1 MSTHLPSRRTY
12 FKGNCTSPH
21 SKKRI
26 NIMKPTNI
34 LTYLDTSAARYP
46 DKLAFI
52 GEASALTF
60 LELKSNTEAI
70 GSFIADKNIYNE
82 PILVF
87 MEKSPEEVSA
97 LLGVVRSGNFYVAL
111 DLDMSEARLDAIMA
125 ITKAKLII
133 VDGHTRE
140 KAKNL
145 GFRGDICS
153 YEEALSMQ
161 INDELL
167 LDISHKAKETDTI
180 YLVFTSGSTGEPKG
194 VVASHRNVIDY
205 IEGLGKVLECDE
217 NTVFGNQA
225 PLYLDA
231 SLKDVYTTLKYGAA
245 TYFIPKKLFMS
256 PVKLIEYVN
265 EHKINTICFVSSAL
279 TIFTKLSAF
288 DFVKPEYLKVIAFG
302 GEVLPISHLKQWMKA
317 CHGARFINLYGAT
330 ECTGMSSYYVVY
342 DVEKPE
348 NGIPIGKPLPDTE
361 IFLIDE
367 EGNILANPLLST
379 EISSKNEGSGHIA
392 KPDDTEIFGHSKIDL
407 SIGKLLTAAATFRIS
422 EDSHKVKQ
430 SAEME
435 TLRHKGEICIGGTG
449 LSSGYYKDEE
459 KTKAKF
465 VNYTLT
471 DGRSILLYKT
481 GDIGYFGEDGE
492 LFFAGRGDNQIKHRG
507 YRIELEEIESC
518 GGTFEGVDRGCCIYN
533 PEKEVITFF
542 YEGRTEEA
550 KVKEN
555 FRNKLASYM
564 VPGKIIRLDRLPCMA
579 GGKIDRKALLK
590 LI

>member
-1 MSTHLPSRRTY
+1 
-12 FKGNCTSPH
+12 
-21 SKKRI
+21 
-26 NIMKPTNI
+26 MKPTNI
-34 LTYLDTSAARYP
+34 LTYLDETATSYP
-46 DKLAFI
+46 DKPSFI

-60 LELKSNTEAI
+60 LELKSKTEAI

-111 DLDMSEARLDAIMA
+111 DLDMPEARLNAIMD
-125 ITKAKLII
+125 ITKAKLMI
-133 VDGHTRE
+133 VDGHTKE
-140 KAKNL
+140 KAKSL
-145 GFRGDICS
+145 GCSGDICS
-153 YEEALSMQ
+153 YEETASKQ
-161 INDELL
+161 PNATLL
-167 LDISHKAKETDTI
+167 LEISHKAKETETI
-180 YLVFTSGSTGEPKG
+180 YLVFTSGSTGVPKG

-256 PVKLIEYVN
+256 PVKLIEYLN

-288 DFVKPEYLKVIAFG
+288 DFAKPEHLKVIAFG

-317 CHGARFINLYGAT
+317 CPGAGFINLYGAT

-342 DVEKPE
+342 DVEKLE

-367 EGNILANPLLST
+367 EGNIIANPHPSAG
-379 EISSKNEGSGHIA
+379 IFSKDEADSHIA

-407 SIGKLLTAAATFRIS
+407 SIGKRLPNAETFLIDKEYS
-422 EDSHKVKQ
+422 PIVKQ

-435 TLRHKGEICIGGTG
+435 ILRHKGEICIGGTG

-459 KTKAKF
+459 RTKEKF
-465 VNYTLT
+465 VNYQLT

-492 LFFAGRGDNQIKHRG
+492 LYFAGRKDNQIKHRG
-507 YRIELEEIESC
+507 YRIELEEIEAC
-518 GGTFEGVDRGCCIYN
+518 GDAFEGVDRGCCIYN
-533 PEKEVITFF
+533 PEKEVITLF
-542 YEGRTEEA
+542 YEGRIEEA
-550 KVKEN
+550 KIKEN

-564 VPGKIIRLDRLPCMA
+564 VPGKVVKLDKLPLMG
-579 GGKIDRKALLK
+579 GGKIDRKALSK

>member
-1 MSTHLPSRRTY
+1 
-12 FKGNCTSPH
+12 
-21 SKKRI
+21 
-26 NIMKPTNI
+26 MKPTNI
-34 LTYLDTSAARYP
+34 LTYLDETATSYP
-46 DKLAFI
+46 DKPSFI

-60 LELKSNTEAI
+60 LELKSKTEAI

-111 DLDMSEARLDAIMA
+111 DIDMPEARLDAIID
-125 ITKAKLII
+125 ITKAKLMI
-133 VDGHTRE
+133 VDGHTKE
-140 KAKNL
+140 KAKSL
-145 GFRGDICS
+145 GFSGDICS
-153 YEEALSMQ
+153 YEETASKQ
-161 INDELL
+161 TNAALL

-180 YLVFTSGSTGEPKG
+180 YLVFTSGSTGVPKG

-231 SLKDVYTTLKYGAA
+231 SLKDVYTTLKYGAT

-256 PVKLIEYVN
+256 PVKLIKYLN

-288 DFVKPEYLKVIAFG
+288 DFAKPEYLKVVAFG

-317 CHGARFINLYGAT
+317 CPGARFINLYGAT

-342 DVEKPE
+342 DVEKLE

-361 IFLIDE
+361 IFLMDE
-367 EGNILANPLLST
+367 EGNPIANPHPGAG
-379 EISSKNEGSGHIA
+379 IFSKDEADSHIA

-407 SIGKLLTAAATFRIS
+407 SIGKRLPNAETFLS
-422 EDSHKVKQ
+422 DKEYSHIVKQ

-435 TLRHKGEICIGGTG
+435 NLRHRGEICIGGTG

-459 KTKAKF
+459 RTKEKF
-465 VNYTLT
+465 VNYQLT
-471 DGRSILLYKT
+471 AGRSILLYKT

-492 LFFAGRGDNQIKHRG
+492 LYFTGRGDNQIKHRG
-507 YRIELEEIESC
+507 YRIELEEIEAC
-518 GGTFEGVDRGCCIYN
+518 GGAFEGVDRGCCIYN
-533 PEKEVITFF
+533 PEKEIIMFF
-542 YEGRTEEA
+542 YEGRIEEG
-550 KVKEN
+550 KIKGN

-564 VPGKIIRLDRLPCMA
+564 VPGKVVKLDKLPLMA
-579 GGKIDRKALLK
+579 GGKIDRKALSK

>member
-1 MSTHLPSRRTY
+1 
-12 FKGNCTSPH
+12 
-21 SKKRI
+21 
-26 NIMKPTNI
+26 MKPTNI
-34 LTYLDTSAARYP
+34 LTYLDETAARYP
-46 DKLAFI
+46 DKFAFI

-60 LELKSNTEAI
+60 LELKSKTEVI

-111 DLDMSEARLDAIMA
+111 DLDMPEARLDAIMA
-125 ITKAKLII
+125 ITKAKLMI
-133 VDGHTRE
+133 VDEHTRE
-140 KAKNL
+140 KANSL

-153 YEEALSMQ
+153 YEEALSRQ
-161 INDELL
+161 ANDELL

-180 YLVFTSGSTGEPKG
+180 YLVFTSGSTGVPKG

-205 IEGLGKVLECDE
+205 IEGLGKVLGCDE
-217 NTVFGNQA
+217 DTVFGNQA

-256 PVKLIEYVN
+256 PVKLIEYLN

-288 DFVKPEYLKVIAFG
+288 DFAKPEYLKVIAFG

-317 CHGARFINLYGAT
+317 CPKTRFINLYGAT

-342 DVEKPE
+342 DVEKLG
-348 NGIPIGKPLPDTE
+348 NCIPIGKPLPDTE

-367 EGNILANPLLST
+367 EGNILANPFLST

-392 KPDDTEIFGHSKIDL
+392 KPDDTEILGHSKIDL

-422 EDSHKVKQ
+422 EGSHTVKQ

-435 TLRHKGEICIGGTG
+435 ILRRKGEICIGGTG

-465 VNYTLT
+465 VNYQLT

-492 LFFAGRGDNQIKHRG
+492 LYFAGRGDNQIKHRG
-507 YRIELEEIESC
+507 YRIELEEIEAC
-518 GGTFEGVDRGCCIYN
+518 GGAFEGVDRGCCIYN
-533 PEKEVITFF
+533 PEKEAIMFF

-564 VPGKIIRLDRLPCMA
+564 VPGKVVKLDKLPLMA
-579 GGKIDRKALLK
+579 GGKIDRKALSK

>member
-1 MSTHLPSRRTY
+1 
-12 FKGNCTSPH
+12 
-21 SKKRI
+21 
-26 NIMKPTNI
+26 MKPTNI

-52 GEASALTF
+52 GEASAFTF

-97 LLGVVRSGNFYVAL
+97 LLGVVRSGNFYVAI
-111 DLDMSEARLDAIMA
+111 DLDMPEARLDAIID
-125 ITKAKLII
+125 ITKAKLMI
-133 VDGHTRE
+133 VDGHTKE
-140 KAKNL
+140 KAKSL
-145 GFRGDICS
+145 GFSGDIYN
-153 YEEALSMQ
+153 YEETASKQ
-161 INDELL
+161 TNAALL

-205 IEGLGKVLECDE
+205 IEGLGMVLECDE
-217 NTVFGNQA
+217 KTVFGNQA

-256 PVKLIEYVN
+256 PAKLIEYLN

-288 DFVKPEYLKVIAFG
+288 DIAKPEYLKVIAFG
-302 GEVLPISHLKQWMKA
+302 GEVLPLSHLKQWMKA
-317 CHGARFINLYGAT
+317 CPGARFINLYGAT

-342 DVEKPE
+342 DVERLG
-348 NGIPIGKPLPDTE
+348 NCIPIGKPLPDTE

-367 EGNILANPLLST
+367 EGNIIANP
-379 EISSKNEGSGHIA
+379 H
-392 KPDDTEIFGHSKIDL
+392 P
-407 SIGKLLTAAATFRIS
+407 
-422 EDSHKVKQ
+422 
-430 SAEME
+430 SAGG
-435 TLRHKGEICIGGTG
+435 RYRGEICIGGTG
-449 LSSGYYKDEE
+449 LSSGYYKDDE
-459 KTKAKF
+459 KTTAKF

-471 DGRSILLYKT
+471 GGRSILLYKT

-492 LFFAGRGDNQIKHRG
+492 LYFAGRKDNQIKHRG
-507 YRIELEEIESC
+507 YRIELEEIEAC
-518 GGTFEGVDRGCCIYN
+518 GGAFEGVDRGCCIYN
-533 PEKEVITFF
+533 PHKEVIIFF
-542 YEGRTEEA
+542 YEGRIEEG

>member
-1 MSTHLPSRRTY
+1 M
-12 FKGNCTSPH
+12 N
-21 SKKRI
+21 
-26 NIMKPTNI
+26 PTN
-34 LTYLDTSAARYP
+34 LLSYLYTTATKHPSKP
-46 DKLAFI
+46 AFI
-52 GEASALTF
+52 SETSTF
-60 LELKSNTEAI
+60 TFSELKSKTEII

-97 LLGVVRSGNFYVAL
+97 LLGVVRSGNIYVAL
-111 DLDMSEARLDAIMA
+111 DLDMPEARLDAIID
-125 ITKAKLII
+125 ITKAKLMI
-133 VDGHTRE
+133 VDGHTKE
-140 KAKNL
+140 KAKSL
-145 GFRGDICS
+145 GFSGDICS
-153 YEEALSMQ
+153 YEETLSRQTNAM
-161 INDELL
+161 LL
-167 LDISHKAKETDTI
+167 LEISHKAKETDTI
-180 YLVFTSGSTGEPKG
+180 YLVFTSGSTGVPKG

-231 SLKDVYTTLKYGAA
+231 SLKDVYTTLKYVAT

-256 PVKLIEYVN
+256 PVMLIEYLN

-288 DFVKPEYLKVIAFG
+288 DIAKPEYLKVIAFG
-302 GEVLPISHLKQWMKA
+302 GEVLPLSHLKQWMKA
-317 CHGARFINLYGAT
+317 CPETRFINLYGAT
-330 ECTGMSSYYVVY
+330 ECTGMSCYYVVH
-342 DVEKPE
+342 DMKKLG
-348 NGIPIGKPLPDTE
+348 NCIPIGKPLPDTE

-367 EGNILANPLLST
+367 EGNIIANPLF
-379 EISSKNEGSGHIA
+379 NAG
-392 KPDDTEIFGHSKIDL
+392 
-407 SIGKLLTAAATFRIS
+407 R
-422 EDSHKVKQ
+422 
-430 SAEME
+430 
-435 TLRHKGEICIGGTG
+435 RHKGEICIGGTG

>member
-1 MSTHLPSRRTY
+1 
-12 FKGNCTSPH
+12 
-21 SKKRI
+21 
-26 NIMKPTNI
+26 MKPTNI
-34 LTYLDTSAARYP
+34 LTYLDETATSYP
-46 DKLAFI
+46 DKPSFI

-60 LELKSNTEAI
+60 LELKSKTEAI

-111 DLDMSEARLDAIMA
+111 DLDMPEARLNAIMD
-125 ITKAKLII
+125 ITKAKLMI
-133 VDGHTRE
+133 VDGHTKE
-140 KAKNL
+140 KAKSL
-145 GFRGDICS
+145 GFSGDICS
-153 YEEALSMQ
+153 YEETASKQ
-161 INDELL
+161 TNATLL
-167 LDISHKAKETDTI
+167 LEISHKAKETETI
-180 YLVFTSGSTGEPKG
+180 YLVFTSGSTGVPKG

-256 PVKLIEYVN
+256 PVKLIEYLN

-288 DFVKPEYLKVIAFG
+288 DFAKPEHLKVIAFG

-317 CHGARFINLYGAT
+317 CPGAGFINLYGAT

-342 DVEKPE
+342 DVEKLE

-367 EGNILANPLLST
+367 EGNIIANPHPSAG
-379 EISSKNEGSGHIA
+379 IFSKDEADSHIA

-407 SIGKLLTAAATFRIS
+407 SIGKRLPNAETFLIDK
-422 EDSHKVKQ
+422 EYSHIVKQ

-435 TLRHKGEICIGGTG
+435 ILRHKGEICIGGTG

-459 KTKAKF
+459 RTKEKF
-465 VNYTLT
+465 VNYQLT

-492 LFFAGRGDNQIKHRG
+492 LYFAGRKDNQIKHRG
-507 YRIELEEIESC
+507 YRIELEEIEAC
-518 GGTFEGVDRGCCIYN
+518 GDAFEGVDRGCCIYN

-542 YEGRTEEA
+542 YEGRIEEA
-550 KVKEN
+550 KIKEN

-564 VPGKIIRLDRLPCMA
+564 VPGKVVKLDKLPLMG
-579 GGKIDRKALLK
+579 GGKIDRKALSK

>member
-1 MSTHLPSRRTY
+1 
-12 FKGNCTSPH
+12 
-21 SKKRI
+21 
-26 NIMKPTNI
+26 MKPTNI

-46 DKLAFI
+46 DKTAFI
-52 GEASALTF
+52 GETSALTF
-60 LELKSNTEAI
+60 LELKSKTEAI
-70 GSFIADKNIYNE
+70 GSFIADKNIYSE

-111 DLDMSEARLDAIMA
+111 DLDMPEARLDAIID
-125 ITKAKLII
+125 ITKAKLMI
-133 VDGHTRE
+133 VDGHTKE
-140 KAKNL
+140 KAKSL
-145 GFRGDICS
+145 GFSGDICS
-153 YEEALSMQ
+153 YEEALSRQ
-161 INDELL
+161 ANDELL

-180 YLVFTSGSTGEPKG
+180 YLVFTSGSTGVPKG

-205 IEGLGKVLECDE
+205 IEGLGKILGCDE

-231 SLKDVYTTLKYGAA
+231 SLKDVYTTLKYGAT

-256 PVKLIEYVN
+256 PVMLIEYLN

-288 DFVKPEYLKVIAFG
+288 DIAKPEYLKVIAFG
-302 GEVLPISHLKQWMKA
+302 GEVLPLSHLKQWMKA
-317 CHGARFINLYGAT
+317 CPRARLINLYGAT
-330 ECTGMSSYYVVY
+330 ECTGMCSYYVVY
-342 DVEKPE
+342 DVEKLE

-361 IFLIDE
+361 IFLMDE
-367 EGNILANPLLST
+367 EGNPIANPHPGAG
-379 EISSKNEGSGHIA
+379 IFSKDEEDSHIA

-407 SIGKLLTAAATFRIS
+407 SIGKRLPNAETFLIDK
-422 EDSHKVKQ
+422 EYSHIVKQ

-435 TLRHKGEICIGGTG
+435 NLRHKGEICIGGTG

-459 KTKAKF
+459 KTKEKF
-465 VNYTLT
+465 VNYQLT

-492 LFFAGRGDNQIKHRG
+492 LYFAGRGDNQIKHRG
-507 YRIELEEIESC
+507 YRIELEEIEAC
-518 GGTFEGVDRGCCIYN
+518 GGAFEGVDRGCCIYN

-550 KVKEN
+550 KVKEK

-564 VPGKIIRLDRLPCMA
+564 VPGKVVKFDKLPLMA
-579 GGKIDRKALLK
+579 GGKRDRKALSK

>member
-1 MSTHLPSRRTY
+1 M
-12 FKGNCTSPH
+12 
-21 SKKRI
+21 
-26 NIMKPTNI
+26 
-34 LTYLDTSAARYP
+34 
-46 DKLAFI
+46 
-52 GEASALTF
+52 TF
-60 LELKSNTEAI
+60 LELKSKSEAI
-70 GSFIADKNIYNE
+70 GSFIASKYIYNE

-125 ITKAKLII
+125 ITKAKLMI
-133 VDGHTRE
+133 VDGHTKE
-140 KAKNL
+140 KANSL

-153 YEEALSMQ
+153 YGEALSRQ

-180 YLVFTSGSTGEPKG
+180 YLVFTSGSTGVPKG

-231 SLKDVYTTLKYGAA
+231 CLKDVYTTLKYGAA

-256 PVKLIEYVN
+256 PAKLIEYLN

-288 DFVKPEYLKVIAFG
+288 DIAKPEYLKVIAFG
-302 GEVLPISHLKQWMKA
+302 GEVLPLSHLKQWMKA
-317 CHGARFINLYGAT
+317 CPGARFINLYGAT

-342 DVEKPE
+342 DVERLGT
-348 NGIPIGKPLPDTE
+348 GIPIGKPLPDTE

-367 EGNILANPLLST
+367 EDNLIANP
-379 EISSKNEGSGHIA
+379 H
-392 KPDDTEIFGHSKIDL
+392 P
-407 SIGKLLTAAATFRIS
+407 S
-422 EDSHKVKQ
+422 E
-430 SAEME
+430 
-435 TLRHKGEICIGGTG
+435 RGRYKGEICIGGTG

-459 KTKAKF
+459 RTKEKF

-471 DGRSILLYKT
+471 GGSSILLYKT

-492 LFFAGRGDNQIKHRG
+492 LYFAGRGDNQIKHRG
-507 YRIELEEIESC
+507 YRIELEEIEAC
-518 GGTFEGVDRGCCIYN
+518 GGAFEGVDRGCCIYN
-533 PEKEVITFF
+533 PEKEVIIFF
-542 YEGRTEEA
+542 YEGRTEVP

-564 VPGKIIRLDRLPCMA
+564 VPGKVVKLDKLPLMA
-579 GGKIDRKALLK
+579 GGKIDRKALSK

>member
-1 MSTHLPSRRTY
+1 
-12 FKGNCTSPH
+12 
-21 SKKRI
+21 
-26 NIMKPTNI
+26 MKPTNI

-52 GEASALTF
+52 GETSALTF

-70 GSFIADKNIYNE
+70 GSFIASKYIYNE

-97 LLGVVRSGNFYVAL
+97 LLGVVRSGNFYVAI
-111 DLDMSEARLDAIMA
+111 DLDMPEARLNAIID
-125 ITKAKLII
+125 ITKAKLMI
-133 VDGHTRE
+133 VDGHTKE
-140 KAKNL
+140 KAKSL
-145 GFRGDICS
+145 GFSGDICS
-153 YEEALSMQ
+153 YEETLSRQTNAM
-161 INDELL
+161 LL
-167 LDISHKAKETDTI
+167 LEISHKAKETDTI
-180 YLVFTSGSTGEPKG
+180 YLVFTSGSTGVPKG

-231 SLKDVYTTLKYGAA
+231 SLKDVYTTLKYVAT

-256 PVKLIEYVN
+256 PVMLIEYLN

-288 DFVKPEYLKVIAFG
+288 DIAKPEYLKVIAFG
-302 GEVLPISHLKQWMKA
+302 GEVLPLSHLKQWMKA
-317 CHGARFINLYGAT
+317 CPETRFINLYGAT
-330 ECTGMSSYYVVY
+330 ECTGMSCYYVVH
-342 DVEKPE
+342 DMKKLG
-348 NGIPIGKPLPDTE
+348 NCIPIGKPLPDTE

-367 EGNILANPLLST
+367 EGNIIANPLLST

-392 KPDDTEIFGHSKIDL
+392 KPDDTDILRHSKKDL
-407 SIGKLLTAAATFRIS
+407 SIGKLLPATETFRIS
-422 EDSHKVKQ
+422 EDSHTVKQ

-435 TLRHKGEICIGGTG
+435 IIRHKGEICIGGTG

-492 LFFAGRGDNQIKHRG
+492 LYFAGRKDNQIKHRG
-507 YRIELEEIESC
+507 YRIELEEIEAC
-518 GGTFEGVDRGCCIYN
+518 GGAFEGVERGCCIYN
-533 PEKEVITFF
+533 PEKEVIIFF
-542 YEGRTEEA
+542 YEGRIEEV

-564 VPGKIIRLDRLPCMA
+564 VPGKVVKLDKLPLMA
-579 GGKIDRKALLK
+579 GGKIDRKALSK

>member
-1 MSTHLPSRRTY
+1 
-12 FKGNCTSPH
+12 
-21 SKKRI
+21 
-26 NIMKPTNI
+26 MKPTNI

-52 GEASALTF
+52 GETSALTF

-70 GSFIADKNIYNE
+70 GSFIASKYIYNE

-97 LLGVVRSGNFYVAL
+97 LLGVVRSGNIYVAL
-111 DLDMSEARLDAIMA
+111 DLDMPEARLDAIID
-125 ITKAKLII
+125 ITKAKLMI

-140 KAKNL
+140 KAKNF
-145 GFRGDICS
+145 GFSGDICS
-153 YEEALSMQ
+153 YEEALSRQ

-180 YLVFTSGSTGEPKG
+180 YLVFTSGSTGVPKG

-205 IEGLGKVLECDE
+205 IEGLGMVLECDE

-256 PVKLIEYVN
+256 PVKLIEYLN

-288 DFVKPEYLKVIAFG
+288 DFAKPEYLKVIAFG
-302 GEVLPISHLKQWMKA
+302 GEVLPLSHLKQWMKA
-317 CHGARFINLYGAT
+317 RPKARFINLYGAT

-342 DVEKPE
+342 DVERLGT
-348 NGIPIGKPLPDTE
+348 GIPIGKPLPDTE

-367 EGNILANPLLST
+367 EGNIIANPHPSA
-379 EISSKNEGSGHIA
+379 EISSKDEESDHIA
-392 KPDDTEIFGHSKIDL
+392 KPDDTDILRHSKKDL
-407 SIGKLLTAAATFRIS
+407 SIGKLLPAAETFRIS
-422 EDSHKVKQ
+422 KDSHTVRQ
-430 SAEME
+430 SAE
-435 TLRHKGEICIGGTG
+435 TKILRHRGEICIGGTG
-449 LSSGYYKDEE
+449 LSSGYYKEE
-459 KTKAKF
+459 ERTKEKF
-465 VNYTLT
+465 VNYQLT
-471 DGRSILLYKT
+471 DGRYILLYKT

-492 LFFAGRGDNQIKHRG
+492 LYFAGRGDNQIKHRG
-507 YRIELEEIESC
+507 YRIELEEIEAC
-518 GGTFEGVDRGCCIYN
+518 GGAFEGVDRGCCIYN
-533 PEKEVITFF
+533 PHKEVIIFF
-542 YEGRTEEA
+542 YEGRIEEG

>member
-1 MSTHLPSRRTY
+1 
-12 FKGNCTSPH
+12 
-21 SKKRI
+21 
-26 NIMKPTNI
+26 MKPTNI

-52 GEASALTF
+52 GETSAFTF
-60 LELKSNTEAI
+60 LELKSKTEAI

-97 LLGVVRSGNFYVAL
+97 LLGVVRSANFYVAI
-111 DLDMSEARLDAIMA
+111 DLDMPDARLDAIMA
-125 ITKAKLII
+125 ITKAKLMI

-140 KAKNL
+140 KANSL
-145 GFRGDICS
+145 GFSGDICS
-153 YEEALSMQ
+153 YEEALSTQ
-161 INDELL
+161 ANDELL

-256 PVKLIEYVN
+256 PVKLIEYLN

-288 DFVKPEYLKVIAFG
+288 DFTKPEYLRVIAFG
-302 GEVLPISHLKQWMKA
+302 GEVLPLSHLKQWMKA
-317 CHGARFINLYGAT
+317 CPGARFINLYGAT

-342 DVEKPE
+342 DVERLGT
-348 NGIPIGKPLPDTE
+348 GIPIGKPLPDTE

-367 EGNILANPLLST
+367 EDNLIANPLLST
-379 EISSKNEGSGHIA
+379 EISSKNEESGHIA

-407 SIGKLLTAAATFRIS
+407 SIGKLLPDAETFCIS

-435 TLRHKGEICIGGTG
+435 ILRHKGEICIGGTG

-459 KTKAKF
+459 RTKEKF
-465 VNYTLT
+465 VNYQLT

-492 LFFAGRGDNQIKHRG
+492 LYFAGRGDNQIKHRG
-507 YRIELEEIESC
+507 YRIELEEIEAC
-518 GGTFEGVDRGCCIYN
+518 GGAFEGVDRGCCIYN

-542 YEGRTEEA
+542 YEGRIEEA
-550 KVKEN
+550 KIKEN

-564 VPGKIIRLDRLPCMA
+564 VPGKVVKLDKLPLMA
-579 GGKIDRKALLK
+579 GGKIYRKALSK

>member
-1 MSTHLPSRRTY
+1 
-12 FKGNCTSPH
+12 
-21 SKKRI
+21 
-26 NIMKPTNI
+26 MKPTNI
-34 LTYLDTSAARYP
+34 LTYLDETAARYP

-52 GEASALTF
+52 GETSAFTF
-60 LELKSNTEAI
+60 LELKSKTEAI
-70 GSFIADKNIYNE
+70 GSFIASKNIYNE

-97 LLGVVRSGNFYVAL
+97 LLGVVRSGNFYVAI
-111 DLDMSEARLDAIMA
+111 DLDMPEARLDAIMA
-125 ITKAKLII
+125 ITKAKLMI
-133 VDGHTRE
+133 VAGHTKE
-140 KAKNL
+140 KANSL

-153 YEEALSMQ
+153 YEEALSTQ
-161 INDELL
+161 ANDELL

-180 YLVFTSGSTGEPKG
+180 YLVFTSGSTGVPKG

-205 IEGLGKVLECDE
+205 IEGLGEVLECDE

-231 SLKDVYTTLKYGAA
+231 CLKDVYTTLKYGAA

-256 PVKLIEYVN
+256 PVKLIEYLN

-288 DFVKPEYLKVIAFG
+288 DFAKPEYLKVIAFG

-317 CHGARFINLYGAT
+317 CPKARFINLYGAT

-342 DVEKPE
+342 DVERLGT
-348 NGIPIGKPLPDTE
+348 GIPIGKPLPDTE

-367 EGNILANPLLST
+367 EDNLIANPLLST
-379 EISSKNEGSGHIA
+379 EISSKDEESGHIA
-392 KPDDTEIFGHSKIDL
+392 KPDDTDILRYSEKDL
-407 SIGKLLTAAATFRIS
+407 SIGKLLPAAETFRIS
-422 EDSHKVKQ
+422 EDSHSVRQ

-435 TLRHKGEICIGGTG
+435 ILRHKGEICIGGTG
-449 LSSGYYKDEE
+449 LSSGYYKEE
-459 KTKAKF
+459 ERTKEKF
-465 VNYTLT
+465 VNYQLT
-471 DGRSILLYKT
+471 DGRYILLYKT

-492 LFFAGRGDNQIKHRG
+492 LYFAGRKDNQIKHRG
-507 YRIELEEIESC
+507 YRIELEEIEAC
-518 GGTFEGVDRGCCIYN
+518 GGAFEGVDRGCCIYN

-542 YEGRTEEA
+542 YEGRIVEA

>member
-1 MSTHLPSRRTY
+1 
-12 FKGNCTSPH
+12 
-21 SKKRI
+21 
-26 NIMKPTNI
+26 MKPTNI
-34 LTYLDTSAARYP
+34 LTYLDETATSYP
-46 DKLAFI
+46 DKPSFI
-52 GEASALTF
+52 GETSAFTF

-111 DLDMSEARLDAIMA
+111 DLDMPETRLDAIMA
-125 ITKAKLII
+125 ITKAKLMI
-133 VDGHTRE
+133 VDGHTKE
-140 KAKNL
+140 KANSL

-153 YEEALSMQ
+153 YEEALSTQ
-161 INDELL
+161 ANEELL

-180 YLVFTSGSTGEPKG
+180 YLVFTSGSTGVPKG

-205 IEGLGKVLECDE
+205 IEGLGKVLGCDE

-231 SLKDVYTTLKYGAA
+231 SLKDVYTTLKYGAT

-256 PVKLIEYVN
+256 PVMIIEYLN

-288 DFVKPEYLKVIAFG
+288 DIAKPEYLKVIAFG

-317 CHGARFINLYGAT
+317 CPETRFINLYGAT
-330 ECTGMSSYYVVY
+330 ECTGMSSYYVVH
-342 DVEKPE
+342 DVEKLK
-348 NGIPIGKPLPDTE
+348 NGIPIGKELPDTE
-361 IFLIDE
+361 IFLMDE
-367 EGNILANPLLST
+367 EGNLIANPLQAT
-379 EISSKNEGSGHIA
+379 KNTLMDEAGSHI
-392 KPDDTEIFGHSKIDL
+392 
-407 SIGKLLTAAATFRIS
+407 
-422 EDSHKVKQ
+422 VKQ
-430 SAEME
+430 STETE
-435 TLRHKGEICIGGTG
+435 TLRQGEKDISMVTQLPEVQFSHLNEAFGNSKISLKGEICIGGTG
-449 LSSGYYKDEE
+449 LSQGYYKDEE
-459 KTKAKF
+459 RTKEKF
-465 VNYTLT
+465 VNYPLT
-471 DGRSILLYKT
+471 AGRSILLYKT

-492 LFFAGRGDNQIKHRG
+492 LYFAGRGDNQIKHRG
-507 YRIELEEIESC
+507 YRIELEEIEAC
-518 GGTFEGVDRGCCIYN
+518 GGAFEGVDRGCCIYN
-533 PEKEVITFF
+533 PEKEIITFF

-564 VPGKIIRLDRLPCMA
+564 VPGKVVKLDKLPLMA
-579 GGKIDRKALLK
+579 GGKIDRKALSK

>member
-1 MSTHLPSRRTY
+1 
-12 FKGNCTSPH
+12 
-21 SKKRI
+21 
-26 NIMKPTNI
+26 MKPTNI
-34 LTYLDTSAARYP
+34 LTYLDETATSYP
-46 DKLAFI
+46 DKPSFI

-60 LELKSNTEAI
+60 LELKSKTEAI

-111 DLDMSEARLDAIMA
+111 DIDMPEARLDAIID
-125 ITKAKLII
+125 ITKAKLMI
-133 VDGHTRE
+133 VDGHTKE
-140 KAKNL
+140 KAKSL
-145 GFRGDICS
+145 GFSGDICS
-153 YEEALSMQ
+153 YEETASKQ
-161 INDELL
+161 TNAALL

-180 YLVFTSGSTGEPKG
+180 YLVFTSGSTGVPKG

-231 SLKDVYTTLKYGAA
+231 SLKDVYTTLKYGAT

-256 PVKLIEYVN
+256 PVKLIKYLN

-288 DFVKPEYLKVIAFG
+288 DFAKPEYLKVVAFG

-317 CHGARFINLYGAT
+317 CPRARFINLYGAT
-330 ECTGMSSYYVVY
+330 ECTGMSCYYVVY
-342 DVEKPE
+342 DVEKLE

-361 IFLIDE
+361 IFLMDE
-367 EGNILANPLLST
+367 EGNPIANPHPGAG
-379 EISSKNEGSGHIA
+379 IFSKDEADSHIA

-407 SIGKLLTAAATFRIS
+407 SIGKRLPNAETFLS
-422 EDSHKVKQ
+422 DKEYSHIVKQ

-435 TLRHKGEICIGGTG
+435 NLRHRGEICIGGTG

-459 KTKAKF
+459 RTKEKF
-465 VNYTLT
+465 VNYQLT
-471 DGRSILLYKT
+471 AGRSILLYKT

-492 LFFAGRGDNQIKHRG
+492 LYFTGRGDNQIKHRG
-507 YRIELEEIESC
+507 YRIELEEIEAC
-518 GGTFEGVDRGCCIYN
+518 GGAFEGVDRGCCIYN
-533 PEKEVITFF
+533 PEKEIIMFF
-542 YEGRTEEA
+542 YEGRIEEG
-550 KVKEN
+550 KIKGN

-564 VPGKIIRLDRLPCMA
+564 VPGKVVKLDKLPLMA
-579 GGKIDRKALLK
+579 GGKIDRKALSK

>member
-1 MSTHLPSRRTY
+1 
-12 FKGNCTSPH
+12 
-21 SKKRI
+21 
-26 NIMKPTNI
+26 MKPTNI
-34 LTYLDTSAARYP
+34 LTYLDETATSYP
-46 DKLAFI
+46 DKTAFI

-87 MEKSPEEVSA
+87 MEKSPDEVSA

-111 DLDMSEARLDAIMA
+111 DLDMPETRLDAIIDM
-125 ITKAKLII
+125 TKANLMI
-133 VDGHTRE
+133 VDGHTKE
-140 KAKNL
+140 KAKSL
-145 GFRGDICS
+145 GFSGDICS
-153 YEEALSMQ
+153 YEEALSKQ
-161 INDELL
+161 TNAALL
-167 LDISHKAKETDTI
+167 RDISHKAKETDTI
-180 YLVFTSGSTGEPKG
+180 YLVFTSGSTGVPKG

-231 SLKDVYTTLKYGAA
+231 SLKDVYTTLKYGAT

-256 PVKLIEYVN
+256 PVKLIKYLN

-288 DFVKPEYLKVIAFG
+288 DFAKPEYLKVVAFG

-317 CHGARFINLYGAT
+317 CPGARFINLYGAT

-342 DVEKPE
+342 DVEKLE

-361 IFLIDE
+361 IFLMDE
-367 EGNILANPLLST
+367 EGNPIANPHPGAG
-379 EISSKNEGSGHIA
+379 IFSKDEADSHIA

-407 SIGKLLTAAATFRIS
+407 SIGKRLPNAETFLS
-422 EDSHKVKQ
+422 DKEYSHIVKQ

-435 TLRHKGEICIGGTG
+435 NLRHRGEICIGGTG

-459 KTKAKF
+459 RTKEKF
-465 VNYTLT
+465 VNYQLT
-471 DGRSILLYKT
+471 AGRSILLYKT

-492 LFFAGRGDNQIKHRG
+492 LYFTGRGDNQIKHRG
-507 YRIELEEIESC
+507 YRIELEEIEAC
-518 GGTFEGVDRGCCIYN
+518 GGAFEGVDRGCCIYN
-533 PEKEVITFF
+533 PEKEIIMFF
-542 YEGRTEEA
+542 YEGRIEEG
-550 KVKEN
+550 KIKGN

-564 VPGKIIRLDRLPCMA
+564 VPGKVVKLDKLPLMA
-579 GGKIDRKALLK
+579 GGKIDRKALSK

>member
-1 MSTHLPSRRTY
+1 
-12 FKGNCTSPH
+12 
-21 SKKRI
+21 
-26 NIMKPTNI
+26 MKPTNI

-52 GEASALTF
+52 GETSALTF

-97 LLGVVRSGNFYVAL
+97 LLGVVRSGNFYVAI
-111 DLDMSEARLDAIMA
+111 DLDMPEARLNAIID
-125 ITKAKLII
+125 ITKAKLMI
-133 VDGHTRE
+133 VDRNTRE
-140 KAKNL
+140 KAKSL

-153 YEEALSMQ
+153 YEEALSRQ
-161 INDELL
+161 ANDVLL

-180 YLVFTSGSTGEPKG
+180 YQVFTSGSTGEPKG

-231 SLKDVYTTLKYGAA
+231 CLKDVYTTLKYGAA

-256 PVKLIEYVN
+256 PVKLIEYLN

-279 TIFTKLSAF
+279 TIFIKLSAF
-288 DFVKPEYLKVIAFG
+288 DFAKPEYLKVIAFG

-317 CHGARFINLYGAT
+317 CPKARFINLYGAT

-342 DVEKPE
+342 DVEKLE
-348 NGIPIGKPLPDTE
+348 NAIPIGKPLPDTE

-392 KPDDTEIFGHSKIDL
+392 KPDDTDILRYSEKDL
-407 SIGKLLTAAATFRIS
+407 SIGKLLSAAETFRIS
-422 EDSHKVKQ
+422 EDSHTVRQ

-435 TLRHKGEICIGGTG
+435 ILRHKGEIFIGGTG
-449 LSSGYYKDEE
+449 LSAGYYKDEE
-459 KTKAKF
+459 RTKEKF

-492 LFFAGRGDNQIKHRG
+492 LYFAGRKDNQIKHRG
-507 YRIELEEIESC
+507 YRIELEEIEAC
-518 GGTFEGVDRGCCIYN
+518 GGAFDGVDRGCCIYN

-542 YEGRTEEA
+542 YEGRIEEV

-564 VPGKIIRLDRLPCMA
+564 VPGKVVKLDKLPLMG
-579 GGKIDRKALLK
+579 GGKIDRKALSK

>member
-1 MSTHLPSRRTY
+1 
-12 FKGNCTSPH
+12 
-21 SKKRI
+21 
-26 NIMKPTNI
+26 MKPTNI
-34 LTYLDTSAARYP
+34 LAYLDTSAARYP

-60 LELKSNTEAI
+60 LELKSKTEAI

-97 LLGVVRSGNFYVAL
+97 LLGVVHSGNYYVAL
-111 DLDMSEARLDAIMA
+111 DLDMPEARLDATMA
-125 ITKAKLII
+125 ITQAKLMI
-133 VDGHTRE
+133 VDGHTKE
-140 KAKNL
+140 KAKSL

-153 YEEALSMQ
+153 YEGALSTQ
-161 INDELL
+161 ANDELL
-167 LDISHKAKETDTI
+167 LDIRCKAKETDTI
-180 YLVFTSGSTGEPKG
+180 YLVFTSGSTGVPKG

-205 IEGLGKVLECDE
+205 IEGLGEVLECDE

-231 SLKDVYTTLKYGAA
+231 CLKDVYTTLKYGAA

-256 PVKLIEYVN
+256 PVKLIEYLN

-288 DFVKPEYLKVIAFG
+288 DFAKPEYLKVIAFG

-317 CHGARFINLYGAT
+317 CPKARFINLYGAT

-342 DVEKPE
+342 DVERLGT
-348 NGIPIGKPLPDTE
+348 GIPIGKPLPDTE

-367 EGNILANPLLST
+367 EDNLIANPLLST
-379 EISSKNEGSGHIA
+379 EISSKDEESGHIA
-392 KPDDTEIFGHSKIDL
+392 KPDDTDILRYSEKDL
-407 SIGKLLTAAATFRIS
+407 SIGKLLPAAETFRIS
-422 EDSHKVKQ
+422 EDSHSVRQ

-435 TLRHKGEICIGGTG
+435 ILRHKGEICIGGTG
-449 LSSGYYKDEE
+449 LSSGYYKEE
-459 KTKAKF
+459 ERTKEKF
-465 VNYTLT
+465 VNYQLT
-471 DGRSILLYKT
+471 DGRYILLYKT

-492 LFFAGRGDNQIKHRG
+492 LYFAGRKDNQIKHRG
-507 YRIELEEIESC
+507 YRIELEEIEAC
-518 GGTFEGVDRGCCIYN
+518 GGAFEGVDRGCCIYN

-542 YEGRTEEA
+542 YEGRIVEA

>member
-1 MSTHLPSRRTY
+1 
-12 FKGNCTSPH
+12 
-21 SKKRI
+21 
-26 NIMKPTNI
+26 MKPTNI
-34 LTYLDTSAARYP
+34 LTYLDETAARYP
-46 DKLAFI
+46 DKTAFI
-52 GEASALTF
+52 GETSALTF

-97 LLGVVRSGNFYVAL
+97 LLGVVRSGNFYVAI
-111 DLDMSEARLDAIMA
+111 DLDMPEARLGAIMA
-125 ITKAKLII
+125 VTKAELMI
-133 VDGHTRE
+133 VDEHTKE
-140 KAKNL
+140 KAKSL

-153 YEEALSMQ
+153 YEEALSTQ
-161 INDELL
+161 TNDGLL

-231 SLKDVYTTLKYGAA
+231 SLKDVYTTLKYGAT

-256 PVKLIEYVN
+256 PVMLIEYLN

-288 DFVKPEYLKVIAFG
+288 DLAKPKYLKVIAFG
-302 GEVLPISHLKQWMKA
+302 GEVLPVSHLKQWMKA
-317 CHGARFINLYGAT
+317 CPGARFINLYGAT

-342 DVEKPE
+342 DVEKLE

-361 IFLIDE
+361 IFLMDE
-367 EGNILANPLLST
+367 EGNPIANPHLGAGIFPEDEADS
-379 EISSKNEGSGHIA
+379 HIA

-407 SIGKLLTAAATFRIS
+407 SIGKRLPNAETFLIDKEYS
-422 EDSHKVKQ
+422 QIVKQ

-435 TLRHKGEICIGGTG
+435 NLRHKGEICIGGTG

-459 KTKAKF
+459 RTKEKF
-465 VNYTLT
+465 VNYQLT
-471 DGRSILLYKT
+471 DGRYILLYKT

-492 LFFAGRGDNQIKHRG
+492 LYFAGRGDNQIKHRG
-507 YRIELEEIESC
+507 YRIELEEIEAC
-518 GGTFEGVDRGCCIYN
+518 GDAFEGVDRGCCIYN
-533 PEKEVITFF
+533 PEKEVIIFF
-542 YEGRTEEA
+542 YEGRIEEA
-550 KVKEN
+550 KVKEK

-564 VPGKIIRLDRLPCMA
+564 VPGKVVKLDKLPLMA
-579 GGKIDRKALLK
+579 GGKIDRKALSK

>member
-1 MSTHLPSRRTY
+1 
-12 FKGNCTSPH
+12 
-21 SKKRI
+21 
-26 NIMKPTNI
+26 MKPTNI
-34 LTYLDTSAARYP
+34 LTYLDETATSYP
-46 DKLAFI
+46 DKPSFI
-52 GEASALTF
+52 GETSALTF
-60 LELKSNTEAI
+60 LELKSKTEAI

-111 DLDMSEARLDAIMA
+111 DLDMPEARLNAIMD
-125 ITKAKLII
+125 ITKAKLMI
-133 VDGHTRE
+133 VDGHTKE
-140 KAKNL
+140 KAKSL
-145 GFRGDICS
+145 GFSGDICS
-153 YEEALSMQ
+153 YEETASKQ
-161 INDELL
+161 TNATLL
-167 LDISHKAKETDTI
+167 LEISHKAKETDTI
-180 YLVFTSGSTGEPKG
+180 YLVFTSGSTGVPKG

-256 PVKLIEYVN
+256 PVKLIEYLN

-288 DFVKPEYLKVIAFG
+288 DFAKPEHLKVIAFG

-317 CHGARFINLYGAT
+317 CPGAGFINLYGAT

-342 DVEKPE
+342 DVEKLE

-367 EGNILANPLLST
+367 EGNIIANPHPSAG
-379 EISSKNEGSGHIA
+379 IFSKDEADSHIA

-407 SIGKLLTAAATFRIS
+407 SIGKRLPNVETFLIDK
-422 EDSHKVKQ
+422 EYSHIVKQ

-435 TLRHKGEICIGGTG
+435 ILRHKGEICIGGTG

-459 KTKAKF
+459 RTKEKF
-465 VNYTLT
+465 VNYQLT

-492 LFFAGRGDNQIKHRG
+492 LYFAGRKDNQIKHRG
-507 YRIELEEIESC
+507 YRIELEEIEAC
-518 GGTFEGVDRGCCIYN
+518 GDAFEGVDRGCCIYN

-542 YEGRTEEA
+542 YEGRIEEA
-550 KVKEN
+550 KIKEN

-564 VPGKIIRLDRLPCMA
+564 VPGKVVKLDKLPLMG
-579 GGKIDRKALLK
+579 GGKIDRKALSK

>member
-1 MSTHLPSRRTY
+1 
-12 FKGNCTSPH
+12 
-21 SKKRI
+21 
-26 NIMKPTNI
+26 MKPTNI
-34 LTYLDTSAARYP
+34 LTYLDETAARYP

-60 LELKSNTEAI
+60 LELKSKTEAI
-70 GSFIADKNIYNE
+70 GSFIASKYIYNE

-97 LLGVVRSGNFYVAL
+97 LLGVVRSGNFYVAI
-111 DLDMSEARLDAIMA
+111 DLDMPEARLNAIID
-125 ITKAKLII
+125 ITKAKLMI
-133 VDGHTRE
+133 VDRNTRE
-140 KAKNL
+140 KAKSL

-153 YEEALSMQ
+153 YEEALSRQ

-180 YLVFTSGSTGEPKG
+180 YLVFTSGSTGKPKG

-205 IEGLGKVLECDE
+205 IEGLGIVLERDE

-256 PVKLIEYVN
+256 PVKLIEYLN

-288 DFVKPEYLKVIAFG
+288 DFAKPEYLKVVAFG
-302 GEVLPISHLKQWMKA
+302 GEVLPIGHLKQWMKA
-317 CHGARFINLYGAT
+317 CPGARFINLYGAT

-342 DVEKPE
+342 DVEKLE

-361 IFLIDE
+361 IFLMDE
-367 EGNILANPLLST
+367 EGNPIANPHPGAG
-379 EISSKNEGSGHIA
+379 IFSKDEEDSHIA

-407 SIGKLLTAAATFRIS
+407 SIGKRLPNAETFLIDK
-422 EDSHKVKQ
+422 EYSHIVKQ

-435 TLRHKGEICIGGTG
+435 KLRHKGEICIGGTG

-459 KTKAKF
+459 RTKAKF

-492 LFFAGRGDNQIKHRG
+492 LYFAGRKDNQIKHRG
-507 YRIELEEIESC
+507 YRIELEEIEAC
-518 GGTFEGVDRGCCIYN
+518 GGAFEGVDRGCCIYN
-533 PEKEVITFF
+533 PEKEVIIFF
-542 YEGRTEEA
+542 YEGRIEEV

-564 VPGKIIRLDRLPCMA
+564 VPGKVVKLDRLPVMA
-579 GGKIDRKALLK
+579 GGKIDRKALSK

>member
-1 MSTHLPSRRTY
+1 
-12 FKGNCTSPH
+12 
-21 SKKRI
+21 
-26 NIMKPTNI
+26 MKPTNI
-34 LTYLDTSAARYP
+34 LTYLDETAARYP

-52 GEASALTF
+52 GETSALTF
-60 LELKSNTEAI
+60 LELKTKTEAI

-97 LLGVVRSGNFYVAL
+97 LLGVVRSGNIYVAL
-111 DLDMSEARLDAIMA
+111 DLDMPEARLDAIID
-125 ITKAKLII
+125 ITKAKLMI
-133 VDGHTRE
+133 VDGHTKE
-140 KAKNL
+140 KAKSL
-145 GFRGDICS
+145 GFSGDICN
-153 YEEALSMQ
+153 YEKALSRQTNAM
-161 INDELL
+161 LL
-167 LDISHKAKETDTI
+167 LEISHKAKETDTI

-205 IEGLGKVLECDE
+205 IEGLGKVLGCDD

-231 SLKDVYTTLKYGAA
+231 SLKDVYTTLKYGAT
-245 TYFIPKKLFMS
+245 TYFIHKKLFMS
-256 PVKLIEYVN
+256 PVMLIEYLN

-288 DFVKPEYLKVIAFG
+288 DIAKPEYLKVIAFG
-302 GEVLPISHLKQWMKA
+302 GEVLPLSHLKQWMKA
-317 CHGARFINLYGAT
+317 CSRARFINLYGAT
-330 ECTGMSSYYVVY
+330 ECTGMSCYHVVH
-342 DVEKPE
+342 DMEKLG
-348 NGIPIGKPLPDTE
+348 NCIPIGKPLPDTE

-367 EGNILANPLLST
+367 EGNIIANPHPSA
-379 EISSKNEGSGHIA
+379 EISSKDEESDH
-392 KPDDTEIFGHSKIDL
+392 T
-407 SIGKLLTAAATFRIS
+407 
-422 EDSHKVKQ
+422 VKQ

-435 TLRHKGEICIGGTG
+435 NLRHKGEICIGGTG

-459 KTKAKF
+459 RTKAKF

-492 LFFAGRGDNQIKHRG
+492 LYFAGRGDNQIKHRG
-507 YRIELEEIESC
+507 YRIELEEIEAC
-518 GGTFEGVDRGCCIYN
+518 GGAFDGVDRGCCIYSI
-533 PEKEVITFF
+533 EKEVITFF
-542 YEGRTEEA
+542 YEGRTEEG

-564 VPGKIIRLDRLPCMA
+564 VPGKVVKLDKLPLMA
-579 GGKIDRKALLK
+579 GGKIDRKALSK

>member
-1 MSTHLPSRRTY
+1 
-12 FKGNCTSPH
+12 
-21 SKKRI
+21 
-26 NIMKPTNI
+26 MKPTNI
-34 LTYLDTSAARYP
+34 LAYLDTSAARYP

-60 LELKSNTEAI
+60 LELKSKTEAI

-97 LLGVVRSGNFYVAL
+97 LLGVVRSGNIYVAL
-111 DLDMSEARLDAIMA
+111 DLDMPEARLDAIID
-125 ITKAKLII
+125 ITKAKLMI
-133 VDGHTRE
+133 VDGHTKE
-140 KAKNL
+140 KAKSL
-145 GFRGDICS
+145 GFSGDICS
-153 YEEALSMQ
+153 YEETLSRQTNAM
-161 INDELL
+161 LL
-167 LDISHKAKETDTI
+167 LEISHKAKETDTI
-180 YLVFTSGSTGEPKG
+180 YLVFTSGSTGVPKG

-256 PVKLIEYVN
+256 PVMLIEHLN

-288 DFVKPEYLKVIAFG
+288 DFAKPEYLKVIAFG

-317 CHGARFINLYGAT
+317 CPKARFINLYGAT

-342 DVEKPE
+342 DVERLGT
-348 NGIPIGKPLPDTE
+348 GIPIGKPLPDTE

-367 EGNILANPLLST
+367 EDNLIANPLLST
-379 EISSKNEGSGHIA
+379 EISSKDEESGHIA
-392 KPDDTEIFGHSKIDL
+392 KPDDTDILRYSEKDL
-407 SIGKLLTAAATFRIS
+407 SIGKLLPAAETFRIS
-422 EDSHKVKQ
+422 EDSHSVRQ

-435 TLRHKGEICIGGTG
+435 ILRHKGEICIGGTG
-449 LSSGYYKDEE
+449 LSSGYYKEE
-459 KTKAKF
+459 ERTKEKF
-465 VNYTLT
+465 VNYQLT
-471 DGRSILLYKT
+471 DGRYILLYKT

-492 LFFAGRGDNQIKHRG
+492 LYFAGRKDNQIKHRG
-507 YRIELEEIESC
+507 YRIELEEIEAC
-518 GGTFEGVDRGCCIYN
+518 GGAFEGVDRGCCIYN

>member
-1 MSTHLPSRRTY
+1 
-12 FKGNCTSPH
+12 
-21 SKKRI
+21 
-26 NIMKPTNI
+26 MKPTNI

-60 LELKSNTEAI
+60 LELKSKTEAI

-97 LLGVVRSGNFYVAL
+97 LLGVVRSGNFYVAI
-111 DLDMSEARLDAIMA
+111 DLDMPEARLNAIID
-125 ITKAKLII
+125 ITKAKLMI
-133 VDGHTRE
+133 VDRNTRE
-140 KAKNL
+140 KAKSL

-153 YEEALSMQ
+153 YEEALSRQ
-161 INDELL
+161 ANDVLL

-180 YLVFTSGSTGEPKG
+180 YQVFTSGSTGEPKG

-231 SLKDVYTTLKYGAA
+231 CLKDVYTTLKYGAA

-256 PVKLIEYVN
+256 PVKLIEYLN

-279 TIFTKLSAF
+279 TIFIKLSAF
-288 DFVKPEYLKVIAFG
+288 DFAKPEYLKVIAFG

-317 CHGARFINLYGAT
+317 CPKARFINLYGAT

-342 DVEKPE
+342 DVEKLE
-348 NGIPIGKPLPDTE
+348 NAIPIGKPLPDTE

-392 KPDDTEIFGHSKIDL
+392 KPDDTDILRYSEKDL
-407 SIGKLLTAAATFRIS
+407 SIGKLLSAAETFRIS
-422 EDSHKVKQ
+422 EDSHTVRQ

-435 TLRHKGEICIGGTG
+435 ILRHKGEIFIGGTG
-449 LSSGYYKDEE
+449 LSAGYYKDEE
-459 KTKAKF
+459 RTKEKF

-471 DGRSILLYKT
+471 GGRSILLYKT

-492 LFFAGRGDNQIKHRG
+492 LYFAGRKDNQIKHRG
-507 YRIELEEIESC
+507 YRIELEEIEAC
-518 GGTFEGVDRGCCIYN
+518 GGAFEGVDRGCCIYN
-533 PEKEVITFF
+533 PHKEVIIFF
-542 YEGRTEEA
+542 YEGRIEEG

>member
-1 MSTHLPSRRTY
+1 
-12 FKGNCTSPH
+12 
-21 SKKRI
+21 
-26 NIMKPTNI
+26 MKPTNI

-52 GEASALTF
+52 GETSALTF

-70 GSFIADKNIYNE
+70 GSFIASKYIYNE

-97 LLGVVRSGNFYVAL
+97 LLGVVRSGNFYVAI
-111 DLDMSEARLDAIMA
+111 DLDMPEARLGAIMA
-125 ITKAKLII
+125 ITQAKLMI
-133 VDGHTRE
+133 VDGHTKE
-140 KAKNL
+140 KAKSL
-145 GFRGDICS
+145 GFSGDICS
-153 YEEALSMQ
+153 YEEALSRQ

-180 YLVFTSGSTGEPKG
+180 YLVFTSGSTGKPKG

-205 IEGLGKVLECDE
+205 IEGLGIVLERDE

-256 PVKLIEYVN
+256 PVKLIEYLN

-288 DFVKPEYLKVIAFG
+288 DFAKPEYLRVIAFG
-302 GEVLPISHLKQWMKA
+302 GEVLPLSHLKQWMKA
-317 CHGARFINLYGAT
+317 CPKARFINLYGAT

-342 DVEKPE
+342 DVERLGT
-348 NGIPIGKPLPDTE
+348 GIPIGKPLPDTE

-367 EGNILANPLLST
+367 EGNLIANPLLST
-379 EISSKNEGSGHIA
+379 EISSKNEESDH
-392 KPDDTEIFGHSKIDL
+392 T
-407 SIGKLLTAAATFRIS
+407 
-422 EDSHKVKQ
+422 VKQ

-435 TLRHKGEICIGGTG
+435 ILRHRAEICIGGTG
-449 LSSGYYKDEE
+449 LSSGYYKDDE
-459 KTKAKF
+459 KTTAKF

-492 LFFAGRGDNQIKHRG
+492 LYFAGRGDNQIKHRG
-507 YRIELEEIESC
+507 YRIELEEIEAC
-518 GGTFEGVDRGCCIYN
+518 GGAFEGVDRGCCIYN

-542 YEGRTEEA
+542 YEGRIEEV

-564 VPGKIIRLDRLPCMA
+564 VPGKVVKLDRLPIMA
-579 GGKIDRKALLK
+579 GGKIDRKALSK

>member
-1 MSTHLPSRRTY
+1 
-12 FKGNCTSPH
+12 
-21 SKKRI
+21 
-26 NIMKPTNI
+26 MKPTNI
-34 LTYLDTSAARYP
+34 LTYLDETATSYP
-46 DKLAFI
+46 DKPSFI

-97 LLGVVRSGNFYVAL
+97 LLGVVRSGNFYVAI
-111 DLDMSEARLDAIMA
+111 DLDMPEARLNAIID
-125 ITKAKLII
+125 ITKAKLMI
-133 VDGHTRE
+133 VDRNTRE
-140 KAKNL
+140 KAKSL

-153 YEEALSMQ
+153 YEEALSRQ
-161 INDELL
+161 ANDVLL

-180 YLVFTSGSTGEPKG
+180 YQVFTSGSTGEPKG

-231 SLKDVYTTLKYGAA
+231 CLKDVYTTLKYGAA

-256 PVKLIEYVN
+256 PVKLIEYLN

-279 TIFTKLSAF
+279 TIFIKLSAF
-288 DFVKPEYLKVIAFG
+288 DFAKPEYLKVIAFG

-317 CHGARFINLYGAT
+317 CPKARFINLYGAT

-342 DVEKPE
+342 DVEKLE
-348 NGIPIGKPLPDTE
+348 NAIPIGKPLPDTE

-392 KPDDTEIFGHSKIDL
+392 KPDDTDILRYSEKDL
-407 SIGKLLTAAATFRIS
+407 SIGKLLSAAETFRIS
-422 EDSHKVKQ
+422 EDSHTVRQ

-435 TLRHKGEICIGGTG
+435 ILRHKGEIFIGGTG
-449 LSSGYYKDEE
+449 LSAGYYKDEE
-459 KTKAKF
+459 RTKEKF

-471 DGRSILLYKT
+471 GGRSILLYKT

-492 LFFAGRGDNQIKHRG
+492 LYFAGRKDNQIKHRG
-507 YRIELEEIESC
+507 YRIELEEIEAC
-518 GGTFEGVDRGCCIYN
+518 GGAFEGVDRGCCIYN
-533 PEKEVITFF
+533 PHKEVIIFF
-542 YEGRTEEA
+542 YEGRIEEG

>member
-1 MSTHLPSRRTY
+1 
-12 FKGNCTSPH
+12 
-21 SKKRI
+21 
-26 NIMKPTNI
+26 MKPTNI

-52 GEASALTF
+52 GETSALTF

-97 LLGVVRSGNFYVAL
+97 LLGVVRSGNFYVAI
-111 DLDMSEARLDAIMA
+111 DLDMPEARLNAIID
-125 ITKAKLII
+125 ITKAKLMI
-133 VDGHTRE
+133 VDRNTRE
-140 KAKNL
+140 KAKSL

-153 YEEALSMQ
+153 YEEALSRQ
-161 INDELL
+161 ANDVLL

-180 YLVFTSGSTGEPKG
+180 YQVFTSGSTGEPKG

-231 SLKDVYTTLKYGAA
+231 CLKDVYTTLKYGAA

-256 PVKLIEYVN
+256 PVKLIEYLN

-279 TIFTKLSAF
+279 TIFIKLSAF
-288 DFVKPEYLKVIAFG
+288 DFAKPEYLKVIAFG

-317 CHGARFINLYGAT
+317 CPKARFINLYGAT

-342 DVEKPE
+342 DVEKLE
-348 NGIPIGKPLPDTE
+348 NAIPIGKPLPDTE

-392 KPDDTEIFGHSKIDL
+392 KPDDTDILRYSEKDL
-407 SIGKLLTAAATFRIS
+407 SIGKLLSAAETFRIS
-422 EDSHKVKQ
+422 EDSHTVRQ

-435 TLRHKGEICIGGTG
+435 ILRHKGEIFIGGTG
-449 LSSGYYKDEE
+449 LSAGYYKDEE
-459 KTKAKF
+459 RTKEKF

-471 DGRSILLYKT
+471 GGRSILLYKT

-492 LFFAGRGDNQIKHRG
+492 LYFAGRKDNQIKHRG
-507 YRIELEEIESC
+507 YRIELEEIEAC
-518 GGTFEGVDRGCCIYN
+518 GGAFEGVDRGCCIYN
-533 PEKEVITFF
+533 PHKEVIIFF
-542 YEGRTEEA
+542 YEGRIEEG

>member
-1 MSTHLPSRRTY
+1 
-12 FKGNCTSPH
+12 
-21 SKKRI
+21 
-26 NIMKPTNI
+26 MKPTNI

-52 GEASALTF
+52 GETSALTF

-70 GSFIADKNIYNE
+70 GSFIASKYIYNE

-111 DLDMSEARLDAIMA
+111 DLDMSEARLDAIID
-125 ITKAKLII
+125 ITKAKLMI
-133 VDGHTRE
+133 VDGHTKK
-140 KAKNL
+140 KAKSL
-145 GFRGDICS
+145 GFSGDICS
-153 YEEALSMQ
+153 YEETASKQTNAM
-161 INDELL
+161 LL
-167 LDISHKAKETDTI
+167 LDIRCKAKETDTI
-180 YLVFTSGSTGEPKG
+180 YLVFTSGSTGVPKG

-231 SLKDVYTTLKYGAA
+231 CLKDVYTTLKYGAA

-256 PVKLIEYVN
+256 PAKLIEYLN

-288 DFVKPEYLKVIAFG
+288 DIAKPEYLKVIAFG
-302 GEVLPISHLKQWMKA
+302 GEVLPLSHLKQWMKA
-317 CHGARFINLYGAT
+317 CPGARFINLYGAT

-342 DVEKPE
+342 DVERLGT
-348 NGIPIGKPLPDTE
+348 GIPIGKPLPDTE

-367 EGNILANPLLST
+367 EDNLIANP
-379 EISSKNEGSGHIA
+379 H
-392 KPDDTEIFGHSKIDL
+392 P
-407 SIGKLLTAAATFRIS
+407 S
-422 EDSHKVKQ
+422 E
-430 SAEME
+430 
-435 TLRHKGEICIGGTG
+435 RGRYKGEICIGGTG

-459 KTKAKF
+459 RTKEKF

-471 DGRSILLYKT
+471 GGSSILLYKT

-492 LFFAGRGDNQIKHRG
+492 LYFAGRGDNQIKHRG
-507 YRIELEEIESC
+507 YRIELEEIEAC
-518 GGTFEGVDRGCCIYN
+518 GGAFEGVDRGCCIYN
-533 PEKEVITFF
+533 PEKEVIIFF
-542 YEGRTEEA
+542 YEGRTEVP

-564 VPGKIIRLDRLPCMA
+564 VPGKVVKLDKLPLMA
-579 GGKIDRKALLK
+579 GGKIDRKALSK

>member
-1 MSTHLPSRRTY
+1 
-12 FKGNCTSPH
+12 
-21 SKKRI
+21 
-26 NIMKPTNI
+26 MKPTNI
-34 LTYLDTSAARYP
+34 LTYLDETAARYP

-52 GEASALTF
+52 GETSALTF

-70 GSFIADKNIYNE
+70 GSFIASKYIYNE

-97 LLGVVRSGNFYVAL
+97 LLGVVRSGNFYVAI
-111 DLDMSEARLDAIMA
+111 DLDMPEARLNAIID
-125 ITKAKLII
+125 ITKAKLMI
-133 VDGHTRE
+133 VDRNTRE
-140 KAKNL
+140 KAKSL

-153 YEEALSMQ
+153 YEEALSRQ

-180 YLVFTSGSTGEPKG
+180 YLAFTSGSTGKPKG

-205 IEGLGKVLECDE
+205 IEGLGIVLERDE

-256 PVKLIEYVN
+256 PVKLIEYLN

-288 DFVKPEYLKVIAFG
+288 DFAKPENLKVIAFG

-317 CHGARFINLYGAT
+317 CPGARFINLYGAT

-342 DVEKPE
+342 DVEKLG
-348 NGIPIGKPLPDTE
+348 NCIPIGKPLPDTE

-367 EGNILANPLLST
+367 EGNIIANP
-379 EISSKNEGSGHIA
+379 H
-392 KPDDTEIFGHSKIDL
+392 P
-407 SIGKLLTAAATFRIS
+407 
-422 EDSHKVKQ
+422 
-430 SAEME
+430 SAGG
-435 TLRHKGEICIGGTG
+435 RYRGEICIGGTG
-449 LSSGYYKDEE
+449 LSSGYYKDDE
-459 KTKAKF
+459 KTTAKF

-471 DGRSILLYKT
+471 GGRSILLYKT

-492 LFFAGRGDNQIKHRG
+492 LYFAGRKDNQIKHRG
-507 YRIELEEIESC
+507 YRIELEEIEAC
-518 GGTFEGVDRGCCIYN
+518 GGAFEGVDRGCCIYN
-533 PEKEVITFF
+533 PHKEVIIFF
-542 YEGRTEEA
+542 YEGRIEEG

>member
-1 MSTHLPSRRTY
+1 
-12 FKGNCTSPH
+12 
-21 SKKRI
+21 
-26 NIMKPTNI
+26 MKPTNI
-34 LTYLDTSAARYP
+34 LTYLDETATSYP
-46 DKLAFI
+46 DKTAFI

-111 DLDMSEARLDAIMA
+111 DIDMPEARLDAIMA
-125 ITKAKLII
+125 ITKAKLMI
-133 VDGHTRE
+133 VDGHTKE
-140 KAKNL
+140 KANSL

-153 YEEALSMQ
+153 YEEALSTQ
-161 INDELL
+161 ANDELL

-205 IEGLGKVLECDE
+205 IEGLGMVLECDE

-231 SLKDVYTTLKYGAA
+231 SLKDVYTTLRYGAT
-245 TYFIPKKLFMS
+245 TYFIPKTLFMS
-256 PVKLIEYVN
+256 PVKLIEYLN

-288 DFVKPEYLKVIAFG
+288 DFAKPEYLRVIAFG
-302 GEVLPISHLKQWMKA
+302 GEVFPISHLKQWMKA
-317 CHGARFINLYGAT
+317 CPKARFINLYGAT

-342 DVEKPE
+342 DVEKLG

-367 EGNILANPLLST
+367 EGNIIANPLLST
-379 EISSKNEGSGHIA
+379 EISSKNEGSSHIA
-392 KPDDTEIFGHSKIDL
+392 KPDDTDILRQSKKDL
-407 SIGKLLTAAATFRIS
+407 SIGKLLPADETFHIAE

-435 TLRHKGEICIGGTG
+435 ILRHKGEICIGGTG

-492 LFFAGRGDNQIKHRG
+492 LYFAGRKDNQIKHRG
-507 YRIELEEIESC
+507 YRIELEEIEAC
-518 GGTFEGVDRGCCIYN
+518 GGAFDGVDRGCCIYN
-533 PEKEVITFF
+533 PEKEVIIFF
-542 YEGRTEEA
+542 YEGRTEVP

-564 VPGKIIRLDRLPCMA
+564 VPGKIIRLDRLPIMG

>member
-1 MSTHLPSRRTY
+1 
-12 FKGNCTSPH
+12 
-21 SKKRI
+21 
-26 NIMKPTNI
+26 MKPTNI

-52 GEASALTF
+52 GETSALTF

-111 DLDMSEARLDAIMA
+111 DLDMPEARLDAIID
-125 ITKAKLII
+125 ITKAKLMI
-133 VDGHTRE
+133 VDGHTKE
-140 KAKNL
+140 KAKSL
-145 GFRGDICS
+145 GFSGDICS
-153 YEEALSMQ
+153 YEEALSTQ
-161 INDELL
+161 ANDELL

-180 YLVFTSGSTGEPKG
+180 YLVFTSGSTGVPKG

-256 PVKLIEYVN
+256 PVKLIEYLN

-288 DFVKPEYLKVIAFG
+288 DFAKPEHLKVIAFG

-317 CHGARFINLYGAT
+317 CPGAGFINLYGAT

-342 DVEKPE
+342 DVEKLE

-392 KPDDTEIFGHSKIDL
+392 KPDDTDILRYREKDL
-407 SIGKLLTAAATFRIS
+407 SIGKLLPADETFRIS
-422 EDSHKVKQ
+422 EDSHTVKQ

-435 TLRHKGEICIGGTG
+435 ILRHKGEICIGGIG

-459 KTKAKF
+459 RTKEKF
-465 VNYTLT
+465 VNYQLT

-481 GDIGYFGEDGE
+481 GDIGYFGEAGE
-492 LFFAGRGDNQIKHRG
+492 LYFAGRGDNQIKHRG
-507 YRIELEEIESC
+507 YRIELEEIEAC
-518 GGTFEGVDRGCCIYN
+518 GGAFEGVDRGCCIYN

-564 VPGKIIRLDRLPCMA
+564 VPGKVVKLDKLPLMA
-579 GGKIDRKALLK
+579 GGKIDRKALSK
-590 LI
+590 PI

>member
-1 MSTHLPSRRTY
+1 
-12 FKGNCTSPH
+12 
-21 SKKRI
+21 
-26 NIMKPTNI
+26 MKPTNI
-34 LTYLDTSAARYP
+34 LTYLDETAARYP
-46 DKLAFI
+46 DKLAFT

-111 DLDMSEARLDAIMA
+111 DLDIPETRLDAIID
-125 ITKAKLII
+125 ITKAKLMI

-145 GFRGDICS
+145 GFSGDICS
-153 YEEALSMQ
+153 YEEALSTQ
-161 INDELL
+161 ANDELL

-180 YLVFTSGSTGEPKG
+180 YLVFTSGSTGMPKG

-231 SLKDVYTTLKYGAA
+231 CLKDVYTTLKYGAA

-256 PVKLIEYVN
+256 PVKLIEYLN

-288 DFVKPEYLKVIAFG
+288 DFAKPEYLKVIAFG

-317 CHGARFINLYGAT
+317 CPKARFINLYGAT

-342 DVEKPE
+342 DVERLGT
-348 NGIPIGKPLPDTE
+348 GIPIGKPLPDTE

-367 EGNILANPLLST
+367 EDNLIANPLLST

-392 KPDDTEIFGHSKIDL
+392 KPDDTDILRYSEKDL
-407 SIGKLLTAAATFRIS
+407 SIGKLLPAAETFRIS
-422 EDSHKVKQ
+422 EDSHSVRQ

-435 TLRHKGEICIGGTG
+435 ILRHKGEICIGGTG

-459 KTKAKF
+459 RTKEKF
-465 VNYTLT
+465 VNYQLT
-471 DGRSILLYKT
+471 DARSILLYKT

-492 LFFAGRGDNQIKHRG
+492 LYFAGRKDNQIKHRG
-507 YRIELEEIESC
+507 YRIELEEIEAC
-518 GGTFEGVDRGCCIYN
+518 GGAFDGVDRGCCIYN
-533 PEKEVITFF
+533 PEKEVIIFF
-542 YEGRTEEA
+542 FEGRIEVP
-550 KVKEN
+550 KLKEN

-564 VPGKIIRLDRLPCMA
+564 VPGKVVKLDKLPLMA
-579 GGKIDRKALLK
+579 GGKIDRNALLK

>member
-1 MSTHLPSRRTY
+1 
-12 FKGNCTSPH
+12 
-21 SKKRI
+21 
-26 NIMKPTNI
+26 MKPTNI
-34 LTYLDTSAARYP
+34 LTYLDETAARYP

-52 GEASALTF
+52 GETSALTF
-60 LELKSNTEAI
+60 LELKSKTEAI
-70 GSFIADKNIYNE
+70 GSFIASKYIYNE

-125 ITKAKLII
+125 ITKAKLMI
-133 VDGHTRE
+133 VDGHTKE
-140 KAKNL
+140 KANSL

-153 YEEALSMQ
+153 YGEALSRQ

-180 YLVFTSGSTGEPKG
+180 YLVFTSGSTGKPKG

-205 IEGLGKVLECDE
+205 IEGLGIVLERDE

-256 PVKLIEYVN
+256 PVKLIEYLN

-288 DFVKPEYLKVIAFG
+288 DFAKPENLKVIAFG

-317 CHGARFINLYGAT
+317 CPGARFINLYGAT

-342 DVEKPE
+342 DVEKLG
-348 NGIPIGKPLPDTE
+348 NCIPIGKPLPDTE

-367 EGNILANPLLST
+367 EGNIIANP
-379 EISSKNEGSGHIA
+379 H
-392 KPDDTEIFGHSKIDL
+392 P
-407 SIGKLLTAAATFRIS
+407 
-422 EDSHKVKQ
+422 
-430 SAEME
+430 SAGG
-435 TLRHKGEICIGGTG
+435 RYRGEICIGGTG
-449 LSSGYYKDEE
+449 LSSGYYKDDE
-459 KTKAKF
+459 KTTAKF

-471 DGRSILLYKT
+471 GGRSILLYKT

-492 LFFAGRGDNQIKHRG
+492 LYFAGRKDNQIKHRS
-507 YRIELEEIESC
+507 YRIELEEIEAC
-518 GGTFEGVDRGCCIYN
+518 GGAFEGVDRGCCIYN
-533 PEKEVITFF
+533 PHKEVIIFF
-542 YEGRTEEA
+542 YEGRIEEG

>member
-1 MSTHLPSRRTY
+1 
-12 FKGNCTSPH
+12 
-21 SKKRI
+21 
-26 NIMKPTNI
+26 MKPTNI
-34 LTYLDTSAARYP
+34 LTYLDETAARYP

-52 GEASALTF
+52 GETSALTF

-70 GSFIADKNIYNE
+70 GSFIASKYIYNE

-97 LLGVVRSGNFYVAL
+97 LLGVVRSGNFYVAI
-111 DLDMSEARLDAIMA
+111 DLDMPEARLNAIID
-125 ITKAKLII
+125 ITKAKLMI
-133 VDGHTRE
+133 VDRNTRE
-140 KAKNL
+140 KAKSL

-153 YEEALSMQ
+153 YEEALSRQ

-180 YLVFTSGSTGEPKG
+180 YLVFTSGSTGKPKG

-205 IEGLGKVLECDE
+205 IEGLGIVLERDE

-256 PVKLIEYVN
+256 PVKLIEYLN

-288 DFVKPEYLKVIAFG
+288 DFAKPENLKVIAFG

-317 CHGARFINLYGAT
+317 CPGARFINLYGAT

-342 DVEKPE
+342 DVEKLG
-348 NGIPIGKPLPDTE
+348 NCIPIGKPLPDTE

-367 EGNILANPLLST
+367 EGNIIANP
-379 EISSKNEGSGHIA
+379 H
-392 KPDDTEIFGHSKIDL
+392 P
-407 SIGKLLTAAATFRIS
+407 
-422 EDSHKVKQ
+422 
-430 SAEME
+430 SAGG
-435 TLRHKGEICIGGTG
+435 RYRGEICIGGTG
-449 LSSGYYKDEE
+449 LSSGYYKDDE
-459 KTKAKF
+459 KTTAKF

-471 DGRSILLYKT
+471 GGRSILLYKT

-492 LFFAGRGDNQIKHRG
+492 LYFAGRKDNQIKHRG
-507 YRIELEEIESC
+507 YRIELEEIEAC
-518 GGTFEGVDRGCCIYN
+518 GGAFEGVDRGCCIYN
-533 PEKEVITFF
+533 PHKEVIIFF
-542 YEGRTEEA
+542 YEGRIEEG

>member
-1 MSTHLPSRRTY
+1 MP
-12 FKGNCTSPH
+12 
-21 SKKRI
+21 
-26 NIMKPTNI
+26 
-34 LTYLDTSAARYP
+34 
-46 DKLAFI
+46 
-52 GEASALTF
+52 
-60 LELKSNTEAI
+60 
-70 GSFIADKNIYNE
+70 
-82 PILVF
+82 
-87 MEKSPEEVSA
+87 
-97 LLGVVRSGNFYVAL
+97 
-111 DLDMSEARLDAIMA
+111 EARLDAIMA
-125 ITKAKLII
+125 ITKAKLMI
-133 VDGHTRE
+133 VAGHTKE
-140 KAKNL
+140 KANSL

-153 YEEALSMQ
+153 YEEALSTQ
-161 INDELL
+161 ANDELL

-180 YLVFTSGSTGEPKG
+180 YLVFTSGSTGVPKG

-205 IEGLGKVLECDE
+205 IEGLGMVLECDE

-231 SLKDVYTTLKYGAA
+231 CLKDVYTTLKYGAA

-256 PVKLIEYVN
+256 PVKLIEYLN

-288 DFVKPEYLKVIAFG
+288 DFAKPEYLRVIAFG
-302 GEVLPISHLKQWMKA
+302 GEVLPLSHLKQWMKA
-317 CHGARFINLYGAT
+317 CPKTRFINLYGAT

-342 DVEKPE
+342 DVEKLE

-367 EGNILANPLLST
+367 EGNISANPLLST

-392 KPDDTEIFGHSKIDL
+392 KPDDTDILRQSKKDL
-407 SIGKLLTAAATFRIS
+407 SIGKLLPADETFHIAE

-435 TLRHKGEICIGGTG
+435 ILRHKGEICIGGTG

-459 KTKAKF
+459 RTKEKF

-492 LFFAGRGDNQIKHRG
+492 LYFAGRKDNQIKHRG
-507 YRIELEEIESC
+507 YRIELEEIEAC
-518 GGTFEGVDRGCCIYN
+518 GGAFEGVDRGCCIYN
-533 PEKEVITFF
+533 PEKEIIIFF
-542 YEGRTEEA
+542 YEGRIEEG
-550 KVKEN
+550 KVNEN

-564 VPGKIIRLDRLPCMA
+564 VPGKVVKLDKLPLMA
-579 GGKIDRKALLK
+579 GGKIDRKALSK